1 MLRQSLFII
10 LLSLMIWGC
19 KDDLDVEEPVEPAV
33 SWLEDERFLFE
44 TKVQFNT
51 HADGERIHFMGRDH
65 FSTIE
70 LAADDTT
77 EVIQHA
83 FHWLNYN
90 QHGRMP
96 ITDELF
102 ITASQNIVRIAST
115 LNPVLQGASQYIN
128 LAELDPDFAFIE
140 TPSFWMSEA
149 IAVNEENV
157 CLIPYHYRLT
167 DNIGG
172 IRVLKVKVAL
182 NEFMTIAETEIITI
196 SDSGFPIRS
205 IYAFGNDFLITDDR
219 NVFFLDQNNQI
230 TVAAE
235 FPVSNLF
242 QINGQ
247 WFGIR
252 GEKLYRTVDGRAWTE
267 AGTINPDL
275 GLVSYDQLVGKT
287 IGVFNSQIFLF
298 ELEGDQLQISELNN
312 DGLFGHEITSVDV
325 FNGKVYAATLSGVF
339 VKDLEHFWEER
350 VQEEG

>member
-1 MLRQSLFII
+1 MRLQSYFLLLF
-10 LLSLMIWGC
+10 LLIFWGC
-19 KDDLDVEEPVEPAV
+19 KDDLDIEVPVESAV
-33 SWLEDERFLFE
+33 SWLEDDRFLFE

-51 HADGERIHFMGRDH
+51 HSDGERIHFMGRDH

-70 LAADDTT
+70 LVEDDTT
-77 EVIQHA
+77 ELVQHA

-128 LAELDPDFAFIE
+128 LAEKDPDFEFIE

-149 IAVNEENV
+149 IAVNADNI
-157 CLIPYHYRLT
+157 CLIPYHYRLA
-167 DNIGG
+167 DNSGG

-182 NEFMTIAETEIITI
+182 NEFMTIEETEIITI
-196 SDSGFPIRS
+196 SDGGFPLRS
-205 IYAFGNDFLITDDR
+205 IYAFGNDFLITNDR
-219 NVFFLDQNNQI
+219 KVFFLDQNNQV
-230 TVAAE
+230 TEAAD

-242 QINGQ
+242 EIDGI

-252 GEKLYRTVDGRAWTE
+252 SDKLYRTVDGRAWTE

-275 GLVSYDQLVGKT
+275 GLVSYDQLEGKT
-287 IGVFNSQIFLF
+287 IGVYNSQIFLF
-298 ELEGDQLQISELNN
+298 ELDGDQLQITELNN

-325 FNGKVYAATLSGVF
+325 FNGKVYVATLSGVF
-339 VKDLEHFWEER
+339 VKELEHFWEER
-350 VQEEG
+350 VREEG